1 MVQLV
6 YTTLVV
12 VCLIAIKF
20 VFVEIERKKVKT
32 KK

>member
-1 MVQLV
+1 MIQLT

-20 VFVEIERKKVKT
+20 ICNEYSKRKS
-32 KK
+32 KKR